1 MLVLEVEVWVEIRKN
16 NNWTVGQAYT
26 KKCSFWL
33 SFCSVFVV
41 GCVKFILALEYVIW
55 TNVGLVKGSVLWN
68 NSFVVWQVFII
79 PSFIFSGAGLIS
91 WWEAWIVI
99 HIVTPLNFFVDL
111 YRISHDIFLDR
122 LLSLGYFKIN
132 FAQTWI
138 SKNSVLRARVRT
150 HDPVL
155 ETSQPQ
161 SKKVNRTK

>member
-1 MLVLEVEVWVEIRKN
+1 MWKNISFKLLVLEVEVWVEIRKN

-68 NSFVVWQVFII
+68 NSFVVWQIFII

-91 WWEAWIVI
+91 WWEG
-99 HIVTPLNFFVDL
+99 LDCN
-111 YRISHDIFLDR
+111 SHSYSIEFLR
-122 LLSLGYFKIN
+122 R
-132 FAQTWI
+132 FAQDF
-138 SKNSVLRARVRT
+138 ARYF
-150 HDPVL
+150 PGP
-155 ETSQPQ
+155 SPFPGIFQ
-161 SKKVNRTK
+161 N